1 MGGGGFGGRLW
12 AAALAAAGLA
22 ASLAAA
28 LWRRL
33 CGGCVVAAGLVAA
46 VLWRRLWWRGFAMG
60 FVAVARYAMGELAN
74 AQETQRKEAA
84 GELAAKA
91 QRRVEHL
98 ERDGDEDDQAVWE
111 AATLKVSAEGG
122 LFRHDAAAS

>member
-1 MGGGGFGGRLW
+1 MGANPEPTDWMEQILATSDLSALLP
-12 AAALAAAGLA
+12 AAIGWIHGTGCR
-22 ASLAAA
+22 ASDLS
-28 LWRRL
+28 
-33 CGGCVVAAGLVAA
+33 
-46 VLWRRLWWRGFAMG
+46 
-60 FVAVARYAMGELAN
+60 
-74 AQETQRKEAA
+74 KEAA